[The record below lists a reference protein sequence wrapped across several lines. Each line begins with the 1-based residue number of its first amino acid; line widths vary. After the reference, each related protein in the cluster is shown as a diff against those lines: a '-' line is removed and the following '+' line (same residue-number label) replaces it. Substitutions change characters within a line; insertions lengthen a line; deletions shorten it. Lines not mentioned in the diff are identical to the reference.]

1 MPDKLRPKG
10 LLIVGIALTI
20 LLGSGSYLVV
30 RAFLGYPL
38 FWENNIGGGN
48 EEDLLY
54 LLDNM
59 DYLASDTSDF
69 VADTARI
76 SYTPPAASAAERIE
90 DAVPEVSQAAEE
102 EEPVQTPLSAWDL
115 VKVHVVEKGESLW
128 SIARKYDID
137 VDTIIG
143 SNELK
148 SYDTINIGQKL
159 TILPFKGVTHK
170 VEKGD
175 SLWSIAQ
182 RYGASV
188 DEIIETNELVSQ
200 NIQVG
205 QTLLIPGGKLSEA
218 EKERRLL
225 IARGGIPEFIR
236 PVSGGWISSRF
247 GMRWGKMHQGV
258 DLAVST
264 GTPVKAAA
272 SGTVTQAGN
281 AGSYGLLVIIKHA
294 NGYETRYAH
303 NSRITVKVGQYVK
316 QGDIIAYSG
325 NTGNST
331 GPHLHFE
338 IRVNGKAVDPLNF
351 IK

>member
-10 LLIVGIALTI
+10 LLIVGIALII
-20 LLGSGSYLVV
+20 LLDQAHIWWLELFLATRCFGRITLVGV
-30 RAFLGYPL
+30 MKRIF
-38 FWENNIGGGN
+38 
-48 EEDLLY
+48 Y

-236 PVSGGWISSRF
+236 PVSGGWISSASVCA
-247 GMRWGKMHQGV
+247 GV
-258 DLAVST
+258 RCIRAWILQLA
-264 GTPVKAAA
+264 
-272 SGTVTQAGN
+272 
-281 AGSYGLLVIIKHA
+281 
-294 NGYETRYAH
+294 
-303 NSRITVKVGQYVK
+303 
-316 QGDIIAYSG
+316 
-325 NTGNST
+325 
-331 GPHLHFE
+331 
-338 IRVNGKAVDPLNF
+338 
-351 IK
+351 